1 MPTFL
6 DGSYNL
12 AALNVPGVYLDVI
25 QPSPNIIGAPTNIEG
40 IVGVGSWGPL
50 NTPIPISKPADAATK
65 IGTPLIRSRDL
76 ATYVWAGTQV
86 GGAVGYYAIRVSDGT
101 DTAAS
106 ATIQTNCL
114 TLTAKYSGILG
125 NSIIYNVANGTQ
137 AGSYLVTLS
146 FPGVSP
152 EQYNNIGQGIGSIT
166 TVAGTLY
173 TSVPSASVTAPPVA
187 ANAVQAVVNPT
198 LSIYGSPTLVSGG
211 TSGFVVNDLLYFA
224 NGVILKVAT
233 VSTGVVATV
242 TVQNAGQLTGGAT
255 PTGAQLMLSTSGAG
269 VGTPSFTFT
278 WGLGTPII
286 VTPGQGYLTAPTI
299 TLSGGGTG
307 SGGSYTAALSIWL
320 NLANAINNGNATRG
334 PSNIVIA
341 SAGVGTTAP
350 TLSTPVALSGG
361 TDGAAGVV
369 DATLMGQD
377 IIPRKGM
384 YALRNTNCDGFTLCD
399 LSTSSYY
406 PAIDVFGISE
416 NMLAVHATVSGDT
429 ISNAISTLTSAG
441 LDDFSS
447 WLIVGD
453 WPTFYDSQNQ
463 LSRLVNPAAFAL
475 GLIGNLSPEQSPIN
489 KPLRGISATQKTQS
503 GQTYSDTEL
512 SAAELGR
519 VDLIVGPPTTPG
531 GNYYSFITGRNTSS
545 NTAANGIEYSRMTW
559 FLSRSIQSKAAGSI
573 VGRLQSIRPNDKTRS
588 DAKALLDGF
597 FAQLADPASGSQGNG
612 MIDSWS
618 VQCDLNNNTPAM
630 QALGYL
636 FAYCAV
642 RYLNC
647 VRYFV
652 VKLAGGGNVTVTTQ
666 STLPTPSQFA

>member
-6 DGSYNL
+6 DGTYNL
-12 AALNVPGVYLDVI
+12 AALNVPGVYVDVI
-25 QPSPNIIGAPTNIEG
+25 PPSPNIIGVPTNIEG

-50 NTPIPISKPADAATK
+50 NTPIPLSKPADAATK
-65 IGTPLIRSRDL
+65 IGTPLIRSHDL

-86 GGAVGYYAIRVSDGT
+86 GGAIGYYAVRVSDGT

-106 ATIQTNCL
+106 AVIQTNCI

-137 AGSYLVTLS
+137 AGSYMVLLS
-146 FPGVSP
+146 FPGVNP
-152 EQYNNIGQGIGSIT
+152 EQYNNIGLGVGSVT
-166 TVAGTLY
+166 TVAGTTY
-173 TSVPSASVTAPPVA
+173 TSVPSATVTAPPVA

-198 LSIYGSPTLVSGG
+198 LSVYGVPTVTFGG
-211 TSGFVVNDLLYFA
+211 TSGFVVNDLVTLS
-224 NGVILKVAT
+224 NGVVLKVAT
-233 VSTGVVATV
+233 VSSGVISTV
-242 TVQNAGQLTGGAT
+242 TLQSAGLLTGGAIPANPVSMT
-255 PTGAQLMLSTSGAG
+255 STSGVG
-269 VGTPSFTFT
+269 VGTPTFTLT
-278 WGLGTPII
+278 WGLGAPTI
-286 VTPGQGYLTAPTI
+286 VTPGQGYLVAPLI
-299 TLSGGGTG
+299 TLSGGGGT
-307 SGGSYTAALSIWL
+307 GGSYTALLSIWL
-320 NLANAINNGNATRG
+320 NLANAINNGNSTRG
-334 PSNIVIA
+334 PSAIVTA
-341 SAGVGTTAP
+341 SAGVGVAAP
-350 TLSTPVALSGG
+350 TLSTPVTLAGG
-361 TDGAAGVV
+361 TDGAAGVT
-369 DATLMGQD
+369 DATLVGQD

-384 YALRNTNCDGFTLCD
+384 YALRSTGIDGFSLCD
-399 LSTSSYY
+399 LSTAPYY
-406 PAIDVFGISE
+406 PVIDSFSVSE
-416 NMLAVHATVSGDT
+416 NALAVHATVSGDT
-429 ISNAISTLTSAG
+429 IANAIATLTSSG
-441 LDDFSS
+441 LDDFPA

-545 NTAANGIEYSRMTW
+545 NTAGNGIEYSRMTW
-559 FLSRSIQSKAAGSI
+559 FIARSVQSKAAGSI
-573 VGRLQSIRPNDKTRS
+573 VGRLQSVRPNDKTRS

-597 FAQLADPASGSQGNG
+597 FAQLADPAYGSNGNG
-612 MIDSWS
+612 LIDQWS
-618 VQCDLNNNTPAM
+618 VQCDLNNNTPAT

-636 FAYCAV
+636 FAYCTV
-642 RYLNC
+642 RYLNT

-652 VKLAGGGNVTVTTQ
+652 VKLAGGGNVNVTVQ
-666 STLPTPSQFA
+666 STPPTPAQFS

>member
-6 DGSYNL
+6 DGQYNL

-25 QPSPNIIGAPTNIEG
+25 PPSPNIVGVPTNIEG

-50 NTPIPISKPADAATK
+50 NTPIPLSKPADAATK

-86 GGAVGYYAIRVSDGT
+86 GGAVGYYAVRVSDGT

-106 ATIQTNCL
+106 AVIQTNCI

-125 NSIIYNVANGTQ
+125 NSIIYTVGNGSQ

-152 EQYNNIGQGIGSIT
+152 EQYNNVGQGIGSIT
-166 TVAGTLY
+166 TVAGTSY
-173 TSVPSASVTAPPVA
+173 TSVPAATVTAPPVA
-187 ANAVQAVVNPT
+187 SNAVQAVVNPT
-198 LSIYGSPTLVSGG
+198 LTVYNATVVAGG
-211 TSGFVVNDLLYFA
+211 TSGFAVNDLINLA
-224 NGVILKVAT
+224 NGVVLKVSA
-233 VSTGVVATV
+233 VSTGVITTV
-242 TVQNAGQLTGGAT
+242 TVQSGGTLTGGSV
-255 PTGAQLMLSTSGAG
+255 PSGAQSMLSTSGAG
-269 VGTPSFTFT
+269 VGTPTFT
-278 WGLGTPII
+278 LSWGLGVPTI
-286 VTPGQGYLTAPTI
+286 VNPGQGYLTAPTI
-299 TLSGGGTG
+299 NLTGGGG
-307 SGGSYTAALSIWL
+307 SGGSYTAAISIWL
-320 NLANAINNGNATRG
+320 NLANAINNGNSTRG
-334 PSNIVIA
+334 PSNIVTA
-341 SAGVGTTAP
+341 TAGVGTTAP
-350 TLSTPVALSGG
+350 TLATPVSLSGG
-361 TDGAAGVV
+361 TDGAAGVT
-369 DATLMGQD
+369 DATQIGQD
-377 IIPRKGM
+377 TIPRKGM

-399 LSTSSYY
+399 LSTSAYY
-406 PAIDVFGISE
+406 PIIDVFAISE

-429 ISNAISTLTSAG
+429 ISNAITTLTSCG
-441 LDDFSS
+441 LDDFPS

-475 GLIGNLSPEQSPIN
+475 GLLGNLSPEQSPIN
-489 KPLRGISATQKTQS
+489 KPLRGISATQKTTS

-559 FLSRSIQSKAAGSI
+559 FISRSVQSKAAGSI
-573 VGRLQSIRPNDKTRS
+573 VGRLQSIRPNDKTRA

-597 FAQLADPASGSQGNG
+597 FAQLADPAYGSNGNG
-612 MIDSWS
+612 LIDQWS
-618 VQCDLNNNTPAM
+618 VQCDLQNNTPAT
-630 QALGYL
+630 QPLGYL

-642 RYLNC
+642 RYLNV

-652 VKLAGGGNVTVTTQ
+652 VKLAGGGNVTVTVQ
-666 STLPTPSQFA
+666 STTPTASQFT